1 MNINPCVIGLGY
13 VGLPVLINL
22 SKKFSTCG
30 FDINKKRILDL
41 KKKKDVTKEFKKKHL
56 NFLKKAKLTYNIDDL
71 KRYNFFIICVP
82 TPINVNKKP
91 DLKPL
96 ISACK
101 IIAKVIKKNDIV
113 IFEST
118 VYPGTTNKICVPI
131 IEKFS
136 KLKISKNDF
145 SVCYSPERVNPGD
158 TKHTL
163 NKINKIIAIPNLKV
177 KTIVKKV
184 YKNLSKKLIINNNVE
199 EAETSKVIEN
209 IQRDINIG
217 LMNEVYIFCEKL
229 NINFNNVFKLA
240 STKWN
245 FAKYSPGLVGGH
257 CLPVDPYYFS
267 YIANKN
273 KIQTRVTLAGRSINE
288 YMRKFLIKKIKSL
301 LKVNDINYKTDKIIF
316 AGLTY
321 KKNVSDLRNSQSFKI
336 YDYFRRINKN
346 ILGIDP
352 FIEKNFEKGIVDYK
366 FISNLNDH
374 ECIIVLVN
382 HDFFSKMF
390 KKFNKNIK
398 IINILDLQKNNN

>member
-1 MNINPCVIGLGY
+1 MKINPCVIGLGY

-22 SKKFSTCG
+22 SKKFNTCG

-41 KKKKDVTKEFKKKHL
+41 KKNLDTTKEFKKEELKS
-56 NFLKKAKLTYNIDDL
+56 LKKTNLTFNLNDI
-71 KRYNFFIICVP
+71 KKYNFFIICVP
-82 TPINVNKKP
+82 TPINTNKKP
-91 DLKPL
+91 NLSPL

-101 IIAKVIKKNDIV
+101 TIAKVIKKDDII

-118 VYPGTTNKICVPI
+118 VYPGTTNDICVPI

-145 SVCYSPERVNPGD
+145 FVCYSPERVNPGD
-158 TKHTL
+158 SNHTL
-163 NKINKIIAIPNLKV
+163 NKINKIIAIPNLKI
-177 KTIVKKV
+177 KPIVKKV
-184 YKNLSKKLIINNNVE
+184 YKNLSKKLIINRNIE

-217 LMNEVYIFCEKL
+217 LMNEVYIFCEKM
-229 NINFNNVFKLA
+229 NIDFNNVFKLA

-245 FAKYSPGLVGGH
+245 FGKYSPGLVGGH

-288 YMRKFLIKKIKSL
+288 YMRKFLIKKIKIT
-301 LKVNDINYKTDKIIF
+301 LKKHNFNYRSDRIIF

-321 KKNVSDLRNSQSFKI
+321 KKNVSDIRNSQSFKI
-336 YDYFRRINKN
+336 FDYFKKTNKK
-346 ILGIDP
+346 ILAIDP
-352 FIEKNFEKGIVDYK
+352 FVDQYSHK
-366 FISNLNDH
+366 EILNIDFISRLK
-374 ECIIVLVN
+374 EKACMIVLVN
-382 HDFFSKMF
+382 HDNFSNIS
-390 KKFNKNIK
+390 KKINKNTK
-398 IINILDLQKNNN
+398 VINIMDFHIYNS

>member
-1 MNINPCVIGLGY
+1 MKINPCVIGLGY

-22 SKKFSTCG
+22 SKKFNTCG

-41 KKKKDVTKEFKKKHL
+41 KKNLDTTKEFKKEELKS
-56 NFLKKAKLTYNIDDL
+56 LKKTNLTFNLNDI
-71 KRYNFFIICVP
+71 KKYNFFIICVP
-82 TPINVNKKP
+82 TPINTNKKP
-91 DLKPL
+91 NLSPL

-101 IIAKVIKKNDIV
+101 TIAKVIKKDDII

-118 VYPGTTNKICVPI
+118 VYPGTTNDICVPI

-145 SVCYSPERVNPGD
+145 FVCYSPERVNPGD
-158 TKHTL
+158 SNHTL
-163 NKINKIIAIPNLKV
+163 NKINKIIAIPNLKI
-177 KTIVKKV
+177 KPIVKKV
-184 YKNLSKKLIINNNVE
+184 YKNLSKKLIINRNIE

-217 LMNEVYIFCEKL
+217 LMNEVYIFCEKM
-229 NINFNNVFKLA
+229 NIDFNNVFKLA

-245 FAKYSPGLVGGH
+245 FGKYSPGLVGGH

-288 YMRKFLIKKIKSL
+288 YMRKFLIKKIKIT
-301 LKVNDINYKTDKIIF
+301 LKKHNFNYRSDRIIF

-321 KKNVSDLRNSQSFKI
+321 KKNVSDIRNSQSFKI
-336 YDYFRRINKN
+336 FDYFKKTNKK
-346 ILGIDP
+346 ILAIDP
-352 FIEKNFEKGIVDYK
+352 FVDQYSHKEIVNID
-366 FISNLNDH
+366 FISRLK
-374 ECIIVLVN
+374 EKACMIVLVN
-382 HDFFSKMF
+382 HDNFSNIS
-390 KKFNKNIK
+390 KKINKNTK
-398 IINILDLQKNNN
+398 VINIMDFHIYNS

>member
-1 MNINPCVIGLGY
+1 MKINPCVIGLGY

-22 SKKFSTCG
+22 SKKFNTCG

-41 KKKKDVTKEFKKKHL
+41 KKNLDTTKEFKKEEL
-56 NFLKKAKLTYNIDDL
+56 NTLKKTNLTFELDDI
-71 KRYNFFIICVP
+71 KKYNFFIICVP
-82 TPINVNKKP
+82 TPINTNKKP
-91 DLKPL
+91 NLSPL

-101 IIAKVIKKNDIV
+101 TIAKVIKKNDII

-118 VYPGTTNKICVPI
+118 VYPGTTNDICVPI

-145 SVCYSPERVNPGD
+145 FVCYSPERVNPGD
-158 TKHTL
+158 SNHTL
-163 NKINKIIAIPNLKV
+163 NKINKIIAIPNLKI
-177 KTIVKKV
+177 KPIVKKV
-184 YKNLSKKLIINNNVE
+184 YKNLSKKLIINRNIE

-217 LMNEVYIFCEKL
+217 LMNEVYIFCEKM
-229 NINFNNVFKLA
+229 NIDFNNVFKLA

-245 FAKYSPGLVGGH
+245 FGKYSPGLVGGH

-288 YMRKFLIKKIKSL
+288 YMRKFLIKKIKTI
-301 LKVNDINYKTDKIIF
+301 LKKNNFNYKSDRIIF

-321 KKNVSDLRNSQSFKI
+321 KKNVSDIRNSQSFKI
-336 YDYFRRINKN
+336 FDYFKKTNKK
-346 ILGIDP
+346 IIAIDP
-352 FIEKNFEKGIVDYK
+352 FVDQYSHKDIVNID
-366 FISNLNDH
+366 FISRLK
-374 ECIIVLVN
+374 EKACMIVLVN
-382 HDFFSKMF
+382 HDNFSNIS
-390 KKFNKNIK
+390 KKINKK
-398 IINILDLQKNNN
+398 TKVINIMDFHTYNS

>member
-22 SKKFSTCG
+22 SKKFKTCG
-30 FDINKKRILDL
+30 FDINKKRVLDL
-41 KKKKDVTKEFKKKHL
+41 KKKIDTTKEFKKKDL
-56 NFLKKAKLTYNIDDL
+56 NILKKVKLTFELNDL
-71 KRYNFFIICVP
+71 KKYNFFIICVP

-91 DLKPL
+91 DLSPL

-101 IIAKVIKKNDIV
+101 IIAKVIKKNDIIV
-113 IFEST
+113 FEST
-118 VYPGTTNKICVPI
+118 VYPGTTNNICVPI

-136 KLKISKNDF
+136 KLKVSKNDF
-145 SVCYSPERVNPGD
+145 FVCYSPERVNPGD

-163 NKINKIIAIPNLKV
+163 NKINKIIAIPNLKIKPAV
-177 KTIVKKV
+177 KRV
-184 YKNLSKKLIINNNVE
+184 YKNLSKKLIINNNIE

-217 LMNEVYIFCEKL
+217 LMNEIYIFCEKL

-245 FAKYSPGLVGGH
+245 FGKYYPGLVGGH

-288 YMRKFLIKKIKSL
+288 YMRKFLIKKIKIT
-301 LKVNDINYKTDKIIF
+301 LKNNNINYKTDNIIF

-321 KKNVSDLRNSQSFKI
+321 KKNVSDMRNSQAYKIFTYFKKMNNNVFGLDPFLEKKLDEKI
-336 YDYFRRINKN
+336 IDINDVKKIKSAICIISLVDHDKLNFFFEKLRINKKIFN
-346 ILGIDP
+346 I
-352 FIEKNFEKGIVDYK
+352 FN
-366 FISNLNDH
+366 S
-374 ECIIVLVN
+374 
-382 HDFFSKMF
+382 SKIF
-390 KKFNKNIK
+390 
-398 IINILDLQKNNN
+398 